1 MWISLGLTQNLFTIS
16 AQELNGGSVK
26 IQLSGLTNEVVKING
41 TNGETSDTVNVF
53 LIRALDREVCD
64 FLLAEVIQTP
74 INKIKMI
81 YVCE

>member
-1 MWISLGLTQNLFTIS
+1 MWISLGLTQNLFTVS

-26 IQLSGLTNEVVKING
+26 IQLSGLTNDVVKING

-64 FLLAEVIQTP
+64 FLLAEVIRTP

>member
-1 MWISLGLTQNLFTIS
+1 MWISLGLTQNLFTVS

-26 IQLSGLTNEVVKING
+26 IQLSGLTNDVVKING

-53 LIRALDREVCD
+53 LKRALDREVCD
-64 FLLAEVIQTP
+64 FLLAEVIRTP

-81 YVCE
+81 YVYE

>member
-1 MWISLGLTQNLFTIS
+1 MWISLGLTQNLFTVS

-26 IQLSGLTNEVVKING
+26 IQLSGLTNDVVKING

-64 FLLAEVIQTP
+64 FLLAEVI
-74 INKIKMI
+74 
-81 YVCE
+81 

>member
-1 MWISLGLTQNLFTIS
+1 MWISLGLTQNLFTVS

-26 IQLSGLTNEVVKING
+26 IQLSGLTNDVVKING

-53 LIRALDREVCD
+53 LKRALDREVCD
-64 FLLAEVIQTP
+64 FLLAEVIRTP

>member
-41 TNGETSDTVNVF
+41 TNGETSDTINVF